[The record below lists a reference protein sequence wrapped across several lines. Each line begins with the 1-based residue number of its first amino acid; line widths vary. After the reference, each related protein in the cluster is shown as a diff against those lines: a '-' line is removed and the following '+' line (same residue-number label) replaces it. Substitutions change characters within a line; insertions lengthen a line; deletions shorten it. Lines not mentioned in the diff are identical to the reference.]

1 MRYLV
6 YCSYDGTRYVGWQKQ
21 TKGISVQSSVEEAL
35 GIFFQQKIDIVGCG
49 RTDAGVHGRH
59 YGFHF
64 EADTDFD
71 EQQFI
76 YKINKLLPDDISIN
90 EITKVADNFHARFS
104 AVSRS
109 YIYRIHT
116 FKDPFRNQYS
126 WYKQNFYGATL
137 EQLNEVARIISSLRD
152 FASFSKTGSD
162 NTNNICRMMRCE
174 WQLNDGQYELHI
186 EANRFLRGMVRLTVG
201 ACINVVEG
209 KIKPEELQSYAQ
221 QGLRLPHALSVPSCG
236 LTFEGVKF

>member
-64 EADTDFD
+64 EAETDFD

-90 EITKVADNFHARFS
+90 EITKVADNFQI
-104 AVSRS
+104 
-109 YIYRIHT
+109 IY
-116 FKDPFRNQYS
+116 
-126 WYKQNFYGATL
+126 L
-137 EQLNEVARIISSLRD
+137 
-152 FASFSKTGSD
+152 
-162 NTNNICRMMRCE
+162 
-174 WQLNDGQYELHI
+174 
-186 EANRFLRGMVRLTVG
+186 
-201 ACINVVEG
+201 
-209 KIKPEELQSYAQ
+209 
-221 QGLRLPHALSVPSCG
+221 
-236 LTFEGVKF
+236 